1 MRFYDPEFGT
11 VLIDGVDVKTMNVV
25 QLRKRLGLV
34 MQEPLL
40 FNYSL
45 AENILY
51 GRLDASND
59 EIMKASETANA
70 LGFIQDNALSK
81 AFDDNPKSLLDA
93 LKNSEYKQ
101 GALVQMG

>member
-1 MRFYDPEFGT
+1 
-11 VLIDGVDVKTMNVV
+11 
-25 QLRKRLGLV
+25 

-51 GRLDASND
+51 GRLDASN
-59 EIMKASETANA
+59 EQILRASETANA

-81 AFDDNPKSLLDA
+81 AFDDNPISLCEA
-93 LKNSEYKQ
+93 LQNGDYKDK
-101 GALVQMG
+101 AIAQMGREKYESAIKTL